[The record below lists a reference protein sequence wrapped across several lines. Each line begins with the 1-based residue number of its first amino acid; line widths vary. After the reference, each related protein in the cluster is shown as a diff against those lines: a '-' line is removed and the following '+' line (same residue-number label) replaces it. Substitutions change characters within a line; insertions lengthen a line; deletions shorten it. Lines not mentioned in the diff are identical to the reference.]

1 LALKASSPIA
11 TNCSAV
17 IPRRGGGAVVVR
29 GGVVRRGG
37 GRRGGAVLR
46 LDPLDVAAPEVV
58 PPPPISCWAMA
69 APAVKKSAPAS
80 ANLERNRIIID

>member
-1 LALKASSPIA
+1 LKASSPIA
-11 TNCSAV
+11 FNCSAV
-17 IPRRGGGAVVVR
+17 IPRRGGAVVVVR

-37 GRRGGAVLR
+37 GRRAGAVLR
-46 LDPLDVAAPEVV
+46 LEDPLDVAAPEVV

-69 APAVKKSAPAS
+69 VAAVKKSAPAS